1 MRIKFSISGENPNV
15 LLIISASFFANISCI
30 FLISSSYSSIFFAID
45 VYRLTIHKE
54 PIFCINTITY
64 RDGGSK
70 EYLGIG
76 YKIITYNSN
85 NRQDFEVGTWFLKY
99 N

>member
-1 MRIKFSISGENPNV
+1 MKNKKIKTLIIS
-15 LLIISASFFANISCI
+15 LLIIITI
-30 FLISSSYSSIFFAID
+30 ILIFFAID
-45 VYRLTIHKE
+45 VYRLTIDKE
-54 PIFCINTITY
+54 AIFCINTITY

-99 N
+99 NWLSHSQK

>member
-1 MRIKFSISGENPNV
+1 MKNKKIKTLIIS
-15 LLIISASFFANISCI
+15 LLIIITI
-30 FLISSSYSSIFFAID
+30 ILIFFAID

-54 PIFCINTITY
+54 PTFCINTITY

>member
-1 MRIKFSISGENPNV
+1 MKNKKIKTLIIS
-15 LLIISASFFANISCI
+15 LLIIITI
-30 FLISSSYSSIFFAID
+30 ILIFFAID

-76 YKIITYNSN
+76 YKIIKYNSN

>member
-1 MRIKFSISGENPNV
+1 MKNKKIKALIIS
-15 LLIISASFFANISCI
+15 LLIIITI
-30 FLISSSYSSIFFAID
+30 ILIFFAID
-45 VYRLTIHKE
+45 IYRLRINKE

-76 YKIITYNSN
+76 YKIIKYNSN

>member
-1 MRIKFSISGENPNV
+1 MKNKKIKTLIIS
-15 LLIISASFFANISCI
+15 LLIIITI
-30 FLISSSYSSIFFAID
+30 ILIFFAID

-85 NRQDFEVGTWFLKY
+85 NRQDFEVGTLFLKY

>member
-1 MRIKFSISGENPNV
+1 MKNKKIKTLIIS
-15 LLIISASFFANISCI
+15 LLIIITI
-30 FLISSSYSSIFFAID
+30 ILIFFAID
-45 VYRLTIHKE
+45 IYRLRINKE

-76 YKIITYNSN
+76 YKIIKYNSN

>member
-1 MRIKFSISGENPNV
+1 MKNKKIKTLIIS
-15 LLIISASFFANISCI
+15 LLIIITI
-30 FLISSSYSSIFFAID
+30 ILIFFAID
-45 VYRLTIHKE
+45 IYRLRINKE

-99 N
+99 NWLSHSQK